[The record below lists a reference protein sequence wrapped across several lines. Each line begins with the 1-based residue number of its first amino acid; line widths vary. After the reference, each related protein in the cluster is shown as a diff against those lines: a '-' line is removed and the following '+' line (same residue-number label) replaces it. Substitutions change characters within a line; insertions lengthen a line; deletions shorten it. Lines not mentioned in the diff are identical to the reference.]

1 MLLLS
6 LWNSLQPDRELD
18 NRISEYWADIGFQG
32 TDPATDFR
40 GLIRDIAWI
49 RFN

>member
-6 LWNSLQPDRELD
+6 LWNCFYPNQKLEG
-18 NRISEYWADIGFQG
+18 RITEQWKEIGFQG

-40 GLIRDIAWI
+40 GICLTILLG
-49 RFN
+49 NN